1 MTLYDGGSMGEKE
14 IENLTKVLRDTEKDL
29 RYYISEN
36 GNLRVENK
44 ELKEA
49 HQKFKTELEQLNN
62 KLINA
67 DDMLKFYK
75 EQVAELKEEA
85 KEFNKNISDKEN
97 TYKAEI
103 KAVEEKNIK
112 ELDKVKAELQEKLNS
127 KHEVELEKKG
137 IEIDKLKN
145 MINQL
150 QDKLK
155 EKNNIKK

>member
-1 MTLYDGGSMGEKE
+1 
-14 IENLTKVLRDTEKDL
+14 
-29 RYYISEN
+29 
-36 GNLRVENK
+36 
-44 ELKEA
+44 
-49 HQKFKTELEQLNN
+49 
-62 KLINA
+62 
-67 DDMLKFYK
+67 MLKFYK

-97 TYKAEI
+97 TYKAET
-103 KAVEEKNIK
+103 KALEEKNIK